1 VSTIVGS
8 LTGRRHIDLCRP
20 VNNMLRGCFYW
31 GAVAVVFALIG
42 CSGHDTGTGDEYLI
56 RIGER
61 VVTVADFNRAF
72 EIAKTAYTHNSLQNP
87 EENKDAQLRL
97 LNQMTEELVL
107 LQRAGELG
115 IGVSDEELEK
125 AIENIRADFP
135 DDAFDQT
142 LLEYAVSYKSWKN
155 GLKTRLLMEKL
166 VQQELKDETLI
177 QPDEVAKFYEE
188 NYNADAT
195 QSGDTR
201 NPAAVEEIIV
211 KQLRRVKIENAYRNW
226 IENLRKR
233 YVIDINRDQ
242 WNKILAA
249 PS

>member
-1 VSTIVGS
+1 
-8 LTGRRHIDLCRP
+8 
-20 VNNMLRGCFYW
+20 MLRGCFYW
-31 GAVAVVFALIG
+31 GAAAVVFALIG
-42 CSGHDTGTGDEYLI
+42 CTGHGTGTGDEYLI

-87 EENKDAQLRL
+87 EDTNDAQLRL

-125 AIENIRADFP
+125 AIEKIRADFP
-135 DDAFDQT
+135 DDAFEQT
-142 LLEYAVSYKSWKN
+142 LLEYAVSYKSWKS

-166 VQQELKDETLI
+166 VQQELKDETVI

-188 NYNADAT
+188 NYNNDAT

-211 KQLRRVKIENAYRNW
+211 KQLRRVKIENAYRKW

-233 YVIDINRDQ
+233 YTIDINKDQ

>member
-1 VSTIVGS
+1 
-8 LTGRRHIDLCRP
+8 
-20 VNNMLRGCFYW
+20 MLRGCFYW
-31 GAVAVVFALIG
+31 GAAAVVFALIG
-42 CSGHDTGTGDEYLI
+42 CTGHGTGTGDEYLI

-87 EENKDAQLRL
+87 EDTQDAQLRL
-97 LNQMTEELVL
+97 LNQMIEELVL

-125 AIENIRADFP
+125 AIEKIKADFP
-135 DDAFDQT
+135 GDAFEQT
-142 LLEYAVSYKSWKN
+142 LLEYAVSYKSWKS

-166 VQQELKDETLI
+166 VQQELKDETVI

-188 NYNADAT
+188 NYNNDAT

-233 YVIDINRDQ
+233 YTIDINKDQ

>member
-1 VSTIVGS
+1 
-8 LTGRRHIDLCRP
+8 
-20 VNNMLRGCFYW
+20 MLRGCFYW
-31 GAVAVVFALIG
+31 GAAAIVFALVG

-72 EIAKTAYTHNSLQNP
+72 EIAKTAYTHNSLQNS
-87 EENKDAQLRL
+87 EDTKEAQLRL

-125 AIENIRADFP
+125 AVEKIRADFP
-135 DDAFDQT
+135 DDAFEQT
-142 LLEYAVSYKSWKN
+142 LLEYAVSYKSWES

-166 VQQELKDETLI
+166 VQHELKDETVI

-188 NYNADAT
+188 NYNNDST

-233 YVIDINRDQ
+233 YTIDINKDE
-242 WNKILAA
+242 WIKILAA

>member
-1 VSTIVGS
+1 
-8 LTGRRHIDLCRP
+8 
-20 VNNMLRGCFYW
+20 MLRGCFYW
-31 GAVAVVFALIG
+31 GAAAVVFALIG

-72 EIAKTAYTHNSLQNP
+72 EIAKTAYTHNRLQNP
-87 EENKDAQLRL
+87 EDTNGAQLRL

-125 AIENIRADFP
+125 AIEKIRADFP
-135 DDAFDQT
+135 DDAFEQT
-142 LLEYAVSYKSWKN
+142 LLEYAVSYKSWKS

-166 VQQELKDETLI
+166 VQQELKDETVI

-188 NYNADAT
+188 NYNNDAT

-211 KQLRRVKIENAYRNW
+211 KQLRRVKIENAYRKW
-226 IENLRKR
+226 IGNLRKR
-233 YVIDINRDQ
+233 YTIDINKDQ

>member
-1 VSTIVGS
+1 
-8 LTGRRHIDLCRP
+8 
-20 VNNMLRGCFYW
+20 MLRGCFYW
-31 GAVAVVFALIG
+31 GAAAVVFALIG

-72 EIAKTAYTHNSLQNP
+72 EIAKTAYSHNSLQNP
-87 EENKDAQLRL
+87 EDTKDAQLRL

-125 AIENIRADFP
+125 AIEKIRADFP
-135 DDAFDQT
+135 DDAFEQT
-142 LLEYAVSYKSWKN
+142 LLEYAVSYKTRKS
-155 GLKTRLLMEKL
+155 GLKTRLKMEKL
-166 VQQELKDETLI
+166 VQQELKDETVI

-188 NYNADAT
+188 NYNNDAT

-233 YVIDINRDQ
+233 YTIDINKDQ

>member
-1 VSTIVGS
+1 
-8 LTGRRHIDLCRP
+8 
-20 VNNMLRGCFYW
+20 MLRGCFYW
-31 GAVAVVFALIG
+31 SAAAVVFALIG
-42 CSGHDTGTGDEYLI
+42 CSGHDTGNGDEYLI

-87 EENKDAQLRL
+87 EDTKEAQLRL
-97 LNQMTEELVL
+97 MNQMTEELVL

-125 AIENIRADFP
+125 AVEKIKADFP
-135 DDAFDQT
+135 DDAFEQT
-142 LLEYAVSYKSWKN
+142 LLEYAVSYKSWES

-166 VQQELKDETLI
+166 VQQELKDETVI

-188 NYNADAT
+188 NYNNDAT

-233 YVIDINRDQ
+233 YTIDINKDQ

>member
-1 VSTIVGS
+1 
-8 LTGRRHIDLCRP
+8 
-20 VNNMLRGCFYW
+20 MLKGCFYW
-31 GAVAVVFALIG
+31 GAAAIVFALIG

-87 EENKDAQLRL
+87 EDTKDARLRL
-97 LNQMTEELVL
+97 LNQMSEELVL

-115 IGVSDEELEK
+115 LGVSDEELEK
-125 AIENIRADFP
+125 AIEKIKADFP
-135 DDAFDQT
+135 DDAFEQT
-142 LLEYAVSYKSWKN
+142 LLEYAVSYKSWEN

-166 VQQELKDETLI
+166 VQQELQDKTVI

-188 NYNADAT
+188 NYNNDAT

-211 KQLRRVKIENAYRNW
+211 KQLRRVKIENAYRSW

-233 YVIDINRDQ
+233 YTIDINRDQ

>member
-1 VSTIVGS
+1 
-8 LTGRRHIDLCRP
+8 
-20 VNNMLRGCFYW
+20 MLRGCFYW
-31 GAVAVVFALIG
+31 GAAAVVFALIG

-87 EENKDAQLRL
+87 EDTNDAQIRL

-125 AIENIRADFP
+125 AIEKIRADFP
-135 DDAFDQT
+135 DDEFEQT
-142 LLEYAVSYKSWKN
+142 LLEYAVSYKSWKS

-166 VQQELKDETLI
+166 VQQELKGETVI

-188 NYNADAT
+188 NYNNDAT

-211 KQLRRVKIENAYRNW
+211 KQLRRVKIENAYRKW

-233 YVIDINRDQ
+233 YTIDINKDQ

>member
-1 VSTIVGS
+1 
-8 LTGRRHIDLCRP
+8 
-20 VNNMLRGCFYW
+20 MLRGCFYW
-31 GAVAVVFALIG
+31 GAAAVVFALIG

-87 EENKDAQLRL
+87 EDTKDAQLRL

-125 AIENIRADFP
+125 AIEKIKADFP
-135 DDAFDQT
+135 DDAFEQT

-155 GLKTRLLMEKL
+155 GLRTRLLMEKL
-166 VQQELKDETLI
+166 VQQELKDETVI

-188 NYNADAT
+188 NYNNDAT

-233 YVIDINRDQ
+233 YTIDINRDQ

-249 PS
+249 PG

>member
-1 VSTIVGS
+1 
-8 LTGRRHIDLCRP
+8 
-20 VNNMLRGCFYW
+20 MLRGCFYW
-31 GAVAVVFALIG
+31 GAAAVVFALIG

-87 EENKDAQLRL
+87 EDTKDAQFRL

-107 LQRAGELG
+107 LQRAGEMG

-125 AIENIRADFP
+125 AIEKIRADFP
-135 DDAFDQT
+135 DDAFEQT
-142 LLEYAVSYKSWKN
+142 LLEYAVSYKSWKS

-166 VQQELKDETLI
+166 VQQELKDETVI

-188 NYNADAT
+188 NYNNDAT

-211 KQLRRVKIENAYRNW
+211 KQLRRVKIENAYRSW

-233 YVIDINRDQ
+233 YTIDINKDQ

>member
-1 VSTIVGS
+1 
-8 LTGRRHIDLCRP
+8 
-20 VNNMLRGCFYW
+20 MLRGCFYW
-31 GAVAVVFALIG
+31 GAAAVVFALIG
-42 CSGHDTGTGDEYLI
+42 CTGHGTGTGDEYLI

-87 EENKDAQLRL
+87 EDTNDAQLRL

-125 AIENIRADFP
+125 AIEKIRADFP
-135 DDAFDQT
+135 DDAFEQT
-142 LLEYAVSYKSWKN
+142 LLEYAVSYKSWKS

-166 VQQELKDETLI
+166 VQQELKDETVI

-188 NYNADAT
+188 NYNNDAT

-233 YVIDINRDQ
+233 YTIDINRDQ

>member
-1 VSTIVGS
+1 
-8 LTGRRHIDLCRP
+8 
-20 VNNMLRGCFYW
+20 MLRGWFYW
-31 GAVAVVFALIG
+31 GAAAVALALIG
-42 CSGHDTGTGDEYLI
+42 CSGHDTSTGDEYLI

-87 EENKDAQLRL
+87 EDTNDAQLRL

-115 IGVSDEELEK
+115 IDVSDEELEK
-125 AIENIRADFP
+125 AIEKIRADFP
-135 DDAFDQT
+135 DDAFEQT
-142 LLEYAVSYKSWKN
+142 LLEYAVSYKSWKS

-166 VQQELKDETLI
+166 VQQELKDETVI

-188 NYNADAT
+188 NYNNDAT

-211 KQLRRVKIENAYRNW
+211 KQLRRVKIENAYRKW
-226 IENLRKR
+226 IETLRKR
-233 YVIDINRDQ
+233 YTIDINKDQ

>member
-1 VSTIVGS
+1 
-8 LTGRRHIDLCRP
+8 
-20 VNNMLRGCFYW
+20 MLRGCFYW
-31 GAVAVVFALIG
+31 SAAAVVFALIG
-42 CSGHDTGTGDEYLI
+42 CSGHDTGNGDEYLI

-87 EENKDAQLRL
+87 EDAKEAQLRL

-107 LQRAGELG
+107 LQRAGELD

-125 AIENIRADFP
+125 AVEKIRADFP
-135 DDAFDQT
+135 DDAFEQT
-142 LLEYAVSYKSWKN
+142 LLEYAVSYKSWES

-166 VQQELKDETLI
+166 VQQELKDETVI

-188 NYNADAT
+188 NYNNDAT

-233 YVIDINRDQ
+233 YTIDINKNQ

>member
-1 VSTIVGS
+1 
-8 LTGRRHIDLCRP
+8 
-20 VNNMLRGCFYW
+20 MLRGCFYW
-31 GAVAVVFALIG
+31 GAAAVVFALIG

-87 EENKDAQLRL
+87 EDTKEAQLRL

-125 AIENIRADFP
+125 AIEKIKADFP
-135 DDAFDQT
+135 DDAFEQT
-142 LLEYAVSYKSWKN
+142 LLEYAVSYKSWKS

-166 VQQELKDETLI
+166 VQQELKDETVI

-188 NYNADAT
+188 NYNNDAT

-233 YVIDINRDQ
+233 YTIDINKDQ

>member
-1 VSTIVGS
+1 
-8 LTGRRHIDLCRP
+8 
-20 VNNMLRGCFYW
+20 MLRGCFYW
-31 GAVAVVFALIG
+31 GAAAVVFALIG

-87 EENKDAQLRL
+87 EDTNDAQLRL

-125 AIENIRADFP
+125 AIEKIRADFP
-135 DDAFDQT
+135 DDAFEQT
-142 LLEYAVSYKSWKN
+142 LLEYAVSYKSWKS

-166 VQQELKDETLI
+166 VQQELKGETVI

-188 NYNADAT
+188 NYNNDAT

-211 KQLRRVKIENAYRNW
+211 KQLRRVKIENAYRKW

-233 YVIDINRDQ
+233 YTIDINKDQ

>member
-1 VSTIVGS
+1 
-8 LTGRRHIDLCRP
+8 
-20 VNNMLRGCFYW
+20 MLRGCFHW
-31 GAVAVVFALIG
+31 GAAAVVFALIG

-87 EENKDAQLRL
+87 EDTNGAQLRL

-125 AIENIRADFP
+125 AIGKIRADFP
-135 DDAFDQT
+135 DDAFEQT
-142 LLEYAVSYKSWKN
+142 LLEYAVSYKSWKS

-166 VQQELKDETLI
+166 VQQELKDETVI

-188 NYNADAT
+188 NYNNDAT

-211 KQLRRVKIENAYRNW
+211 KQLRRVKIENAYRKW

-233 YVIDINRDQ
+233 YTIDINKDQ

>member
-1 VSTIVGS
+1 
-8 LTGRRHIDLCRP
+8 
-20 VNNMLRGCFYW
+20 MLKGCFYW
-31 GAVAVVFALIG
+31 GAAAIVFALIG

-87 EENKDAQLRL
+87 EDTKDARLRL
-97 LNQMTEELVL
+97 LNQMSEELVL

-115 IGVSDEELEK
+115 LGVSDEELEK
-125 AIENIRADFP
+125 AIEKIKADFP
-135 DDAFDQT
+135 DDAFEQT
-142 LLEYAVSYKSWKN
+142 LLEYAVSYKSWEN

-166 VQQELKDETLI
+166 VQQELQDETVI
-177 QPDEVAKFYEE
+177 QPDEVAKFYKE
-188 NYNADAT
+188 NYNNDAT

-211 KQLRRVKIENAYRNW
+211 KQLRRVKIENAYRSW

-233 YVIDINRDQ
+233 YTIDINRDQ

>member
-1 VSTIVGS
+1 
-8 LTGRRHIDLCRP
+8 
-20 VNNMLRGCFYW
+20 MLRGCFYW
-31 GAVAVVFALIG
+31 GAAAVVFALIG

-72 EIAKTAYTHNSLQNP
+72 EIAKTAYSHNSLQNP
-87 EENKDAQLRL
+87 EDTKDAQLRL

-125 AIENIRADFP
+125 AIEKIRADFP
-135 DDAFDQT
+135 DDAFEQT
-142 LLEYAVSYKSWKN
+142 LLEYAVSYKSWKS

-166 VQQELKDETLI
+166 VQQELKDETVI

-188 NYNADAT
+188 NYNNDAT

-233 YVIDINRDQ
+233 YTIDINKDQ

>member
-1 VSTIVGS
+1 
-8 LTGRRHIDLCRP
+8 
-20 VNNMLRGCFYW
+20 MLRGCFHW
-31 GAVAVVFALIG
+31 GAAAVVFALIG

-72 EIAKTAYTHNSLQNP
+72 EIAKTAYTHNNLQNP
-87 EENKDAQLRL
+87 EDTNGAQLRL

-125 AIENIRADFP
+125 AIEKIRADFP
-135 DDAFDQT
+135 DDAFEQT
-142 LLEYAVSYKSWKN
+142 LLEYAVSYKSWKS

-166 VQQELKDETLI
+166 VQQELKDETVI
-177 QPDEVAKFYEE
+177 QPDEVAKFYQE
-188 NYNADAT
+188 NYNNDAT

-211 KQLRRVKIENAYRNW
+211 KQLRRVKIENAYRKW

-233 YVIDINRDQ
+233 YTIDINKDQ

>member
-1 VSTIVGS
+1 
-8 LTGRRHIDLCRP
+8 
-20 VNNMLRGCFYW
+20 MLRGCFYW
-31 GAVAVVFALIG
+31 GAAAVVFALIG
-42 CSGHDTGTGDEYLI
+42 CTGHGTGTGDEYLI

-87 EENKDAQLRL
+87 EDTKDAQLRL

-125 AIENIRADFP
+125 AIEKIKADFP
-135 DDAFDQT
+135 GDAFEQT
-142 LLEYAVSYKSWKN
+142 LLEYAVSYKSWKS

-166 VQQELKDETLI
+166 VQQELKDETVI

-188 NYNADAT
+188 NYNNDAT

-233 YVIDINRDQ
+233 YTIDINKDQ

>member
-1 VSTIVGS
+1 
-8 LTGRRHIDLCRP
+8 
-20 VNNMLRGCFYW
+20 M
-31 GAVAVVFALIG
+31 FALIG
-42 CSGHDTGTGDEYLI
+42 CSGHDTGNGDEYLI

-87 EENKDAQLRL
+87 EDTKEAQLRL
-97 LNQMTEELVL
+97 MNQMTEELVL

-125 AIENIRADFP
+125 AVEKIKADFP
-135 DDAFDQT
+135 DDAFEQT
-142 LLEYAVSYKSWKN
+142 LLEYAVSYKSWKS

-166 VQQELKDETLI
+166 VQQELKDETVI

-188 NYNADAT
+188 NYNNDAT

-233 YVIDINRDQ
+233 YTIDINKDQ

>member
-1 VSTIVGS
+1 
-8 LTGRRHIDLCRP
+8 
-20 VNNMLRGCFYW
+20 MLRGCFYW
-31 GAVAVVFALIG
+31 GAAAVVFALIG

-72 EIAKTAYTHNSLQNP
+72 EIAKTAYSHNSLQNP
-87 EENKDAQLRL
+87 EDTKDAQLRL

-125 AIENIRADFP
+125 AIEKIRADFP
-135 DDAFDQT
+135 DDAFEQT
-142 LLEYAVSYKSWKN
+142 LLEYAVSYKSWKS

-166 VQQELKDETLI
+166 VQQFLKDLTVI

-188 NYNADAT
+188 NYNNDAT

-233 YVIDINRDQ
+233 YTIDINKDQ

>member
-1 VSTIVGS
+1 
-8 LTGRRHIDLCRP
+8 
-20 VNNMLRGCFYW
+20 MLRGCFYW
-31 GAVAVVFALIG
+31 GAAAVVFALIG

-87 EENKDAQLRL
+87 EDTKEAQLRL

-125 AIENIRADFP
+125 AIEKIKADFP
-135 DDAFDQT
+135 DDAFEQT
-142 LLEYAVSYKSWKN
+142 LLEYAVSYKSWKS

-166 VQQELKDETLI
+166 VQQELKDETVI

-188 NYNADAT
+188 NYNNDAT

-233 YVIDINRDQ
+233 YTIDINRDQ

>member
-1 VSTIVGS
+1 V
-8 LTGRRHIDLCRP
+8 TGKRHIDLYRP
-20 VNNMLRGCFYW
+20 VNDMLRGCFYW
-31 GAVAVVFALIG
+31 GAAAVVFAFMG
-42 CSGHDTGTGDEYLI
+42 CSGHDTGTGNEYLI
-56 RIGER
+56 RIGDS

-72 EIAKTAYTHNSLQNP
+72 EIAKTAYTHNSLQNA
-87 EENKDAQLRL
+87 EDTKDAQLRL

-125 AIENIRADFP
+125 AVEKIRADYP
-135 DDAFDQT
+135 EDAFEQT
-142 LLEYAVSYKSWKN
+142 LLEYAVSYKSWKS

-166 VQQELKDETLI
+166 VQQELKDETVI

-188 NYNADAT
+188 NYNNDAT

-226 IENLRKR
+226 IQNLRKR
-233 YVIDINRDQ
+233 YTIDINKDQ

>member
-1 VSTIVGS
+1 
-8 LTGRRHIDLCRP
+8 
-20 VNNMLRGCFYW
+20 MLRGCFYW
-31 GAVAVVFALIG
+31 GAAAVVFALIG

-87 EENKDAQLRL
+87 EDTNDAQLRL

-125 AIENIRADFP
+125 AIEKIRADFP
-135 DDAFDQT
+135 DDAFEQT
-142 LLEYAVSYKSWKN
+142 LLEYAVSYKSWKS

-166 VQQELKDETLI
+166 VQQELKDETVI

-188 NYNADAT
+188 NYNNDAT

-211 KQLRRVKIENAYRNW
+211 KQLRRVKIENAYRKW

-233 YVIDINRDQ
+233 YTIDINKDQ

>member
-1 VSTIVGS
+1 
-8 LTGRRHIDLCRP
+8 
-20 VNNMLRGCFYW
+20 MLRGCFYW
-31 GAVAVVFALIG
+31 GAAAVVFALIG

-72 EIAKTAYTHNSLQNP
+72 EIAKTAYSHNSLQNP
-87 EENKDAQLRL
+87 EDTKDAQLRL

-125 AIENIRADFP
+125 AIEKIRADFP
-135 DDAFDQT
+135 DDAFEQT
-142 LLEYAVSYKSWKN
+142 LLEYAVSYKSWKS

-166 VQQELKDETLI
+166 VQQELKDETVI

-188 NYNADAT
+188 NYNNDAT

-211 KQLRRVKIENAYRNW
+211 KQLRRVKIENAYRKW
-226 IENLRKR
+226 IGNLRKR
-233 YVIDINRDQ
+233 YTIDINKDQ

>member
-1 VSTIVGS
+1 
-8 LTGRRHIDLCRP
+8 
-20 VNNMLRGCFYW
+20 MLRGCFYW
-31 GAVAVVFALIG
+31 GAAAVVFALIG
-42 CSGHDTGTGDEYLI
+42 CSGHDTGTGDEYLV

-61 VVTVADFNRAF
+61 AVTVADFNRAF
-72 EIAKTAYTHNSLQNP
+72 EIAKTAYSHNSLQNP
-87 EENKDAQLRL
+87 DDTKDTQLRL

-125 AIENIRADFP
+125 AIEKIRADFP
-135 DDAFDQT
+135 DDAFEQT
-142 LLEYAVSYKSWKN
+142 LLEYAVSYKSWKS

-166 VQQELKDETLI
+166 VQQELKDETVI

-188 NYNADAT
+188 NYNNDAT

-233 YVIDINRDQ
+233 YTIDINKDQ

-249 PS
+249 PG

>member
-1 VSTIVGS
+1 
-8 LTGRRHIDLCRP
+8 
-20 VNNMLRGCFYW
+20 MLRGCFYW
-31 GAVAVVFALIG
+31 GAAAVVFALIG
-42 CSGHDTGTGDEYLI
+42 CTGHGTGTGDEYLI
-56 RIGER
+56 RVGER

-87 EENKDAQLRL
+87 EDTNDAQLRL

-125 AIENIRADFP
+125 AIEKIRADFP
-135 DDAFDQT
+135 DDAFEQT

-166 VQQELKDETLI
+166 VQQELKDETVI

-188 NYNADAT
+188 NYNNDAT

-211 KQLRRVKIENAYRNW
+211 KQLRRVKIENAYRKW

-233 YVIDINRDQ
+233 YTIDINKDQ

>member
-1 VSTIVGS
+1 
-8 LTGRRHIDLCRP
+8 
-20 VNNMLRGCFYW
+20 MLRGCFHW
-31 GAVAVVFALIG
+31 GAAAVVFALIG
-42 CSGHDTGTGDEYLI
+42 CSGHDTGNGDEYLI
-56 RIGER
+56 RIDDR

-87 EENKDAQLRL
+87 EDTNDARLRL

-125 AIENIRADFP
+125 AIEKIKADFP
-135 DDAFDQT
+135 DDAFEQT

-166 VQQELKDETLI
+166 VQQELKDETVI

-188 NYNADAT
+188 NYNNDAT

-211 KQLRRVKIENAYRNW
+211 KQLRRVKIENAYRKW

-233 YVIDINRDQ
+233 YTIDINKDQ

-249 PS
+249 PN